1 MALARGAAE
10 TMTSN
15 PAARAHGS
23 SVVSRLLPL
32 FSSPFP
38 AVGKASALWRRNQPR
53 SSSDGFS
60 ATQHGYWIDKEMII
74 LGMEAMVMEIFLGGS
89 GGGGNG
95 GRSSGVFVPAKHK
108 DDHSWWLFLADE
120 EATNVLQVWYEC
132 DTQQLCVACLGL
144 LSNSYLFAYDLLC
157 FFLLIALCL

>member
-10 TMTSN
+10 TMTGN

-60 ATQHGYWIDKEMII
+60 ATQHGYWVA
-74 LGMEAMVMEIFLGGS
+74 LSLLLLL
-89 GGGGNG
+89 
-95 GRSSGVFVPAKHK
+95 RSFFSR
-108 DDHSWWLFLADE
+108 WL
-120 EATNVLQVWYEC
+120 NIY
-132 DTQQLCVACLGL
+132 
-144 LSNSYLFAYDLLC
+144 SN
-157 FFLLIALCL
+157 